1 MIISFFGHRRF
12 CKGEQCKEKFL
23 EILETLAGDRAVDFY
38 LGGYGAFDSFA
49 YACCK
54 EYKDTHPRAKL
65 VLITPYITISY
76 QQNNLSLQTARYD
89 AIIYPDIEDKPL
101 KFAITY
107 RNYWMVDKADSILF
121 YVAHDWGGAYQ
132 TYKYAKR
139 KSKRI
144 FNLADVNT

>member
-12 CKGEQCKEKFL
+12 CKGEKYKQEFL
-23 EILETLAGDRAVDFY
+23 KMIEAFAGDNAVDFY

-54 EYKDTHPRAKL
+54 EYKKTHPRVRL
-65 VLITPYITISY
+65 VFVTPYITVSY
-76 QQNNLSLQTARYD
+76 QQNNLSLQKTRYD
-89 AIIYPDIEDKPL
+89 AIVYPDIEDKPL

-121 YVAHDWGGAYQ
+121 YVDHAWGGAYQ
-132 TYKYAKR
+132 AYKYAKR
-139 KSKRI
+139 KNKRI
-144 FNLADVNT
+144 FNLADINT